1 MLLKYTVLENTSI
14 QSKASLYPWL
24 DKTQKPHTTVVE
36 SLGKTAASKII
47 MHYESFTF
55 CSRGKK
61 TYYTTQMK
69 FVMLITKNPTTEL
82 KFLISMSHSALG

>member
-14 QSKASLYPWL
+14 QSKASLYL
-24 DKTQKPHTTVVE
+24 GSIKPHTTVVE